1 MILVLS
7 CVFPPEPVVSASL
20 SIAIA
25 RSLSQEHD
33 VTVLSPM
40 PTRPNGSIYSKPD
53 FRGEHFTH
61 VITDSYVCPA
71 SKFIGRMRE
80 SLSFGRCIAGYI
92 REHHENISVIYANVW
107 PVFSQYLAVKEAKRW
122 GIPVVLHIQD
132 IYPESMLGRLGIVGR
147 MITWPLLKLDRIIL
161 QNASTVL
168 AISENM
174 KSYLCNTRHIEDS
187 KVLVVRNWQDDSL
200 FTKSSEHTDQEK
212 FTFMFVG
219 SISPAAGV
227 MLLLKAFVRAAIP
240 DSQLVIAGAGS
251 DKATCEAY
259 ARQHPDADIRF
270 RSVTPTEVA
279 QVQSGADVLLLPLR
293 RGVGHTA
300 SPSKM
305 PAYMFSAKPVLACVD
320 RGSDVEMVIHASQ
333 CGWVCDPE
341 NESALS
347 EMMIR
352 VTGIPREQLNEM
364 GRNARRYALEH
375 FTAARNLNVITNCI
389 KSLINA
395 NKKNY

>member
-7 CVFPPEPVVSASL
+7 GVFPPEPVVSAVL
-20 SIAIA
+20 SITIA
-25 RSLSQEHD
+25 RALSYEHD

-40 PTRPNGSIYSKPD
+40 PTRPNGSVYPKPD
-53 FRGEHFTH
+53 FRNEHFTH
-61 VITDSYVCPA
+61 IVTDSYVCPA
-71 SKFIGRMRE
+71 SKFVGRMRE

-92 REHHENISVIYANVW
+92 REHHETISVIYANVW
-107 PVFSQYLAVKEAKRW
+107 PIFSQYLAVKEAKRW
-122 GIPVVLHIQD
+122 GIPIVLHIQD
-132 IYPESMLGRLGIVGR
+132 IYPESMLGRLGIIGR
-147 MITWPLLKLDRIIL
+147 MIKWPLLKLDRFIL
-161 QNASTVL
+161 RNASTVL

-174 KSYLCNTRHIEDS
+174 KSYLCDTRHIEDS

-200 FTKSSEHTDQEK
+200 FPKRREQTDKGK

-227 MLLLKAFVRAAIP
+227 MLLLKSFVRAAIP
-240 DSQLVIAGAGS
+240 NSQLVIAGSGS
-251 DKATCEAY
+251 DKAACEAY
-259 ARQHPDADIRF
+259 AAQHSEADILF
-270 RSVTPTEVA
+270 RPVTPNEVA
-279 QVQSGADVLLLPLR
+279 DVQASADVLLLPLR
-293 RGVGHTA
+293 KGVGHTA

-305 PAYMFSAKPVLACVD
+305 PAYMFSAKPILACVD
-320 RGSDVEMVIHASQ
+320 RGSDVEMVIHDSR
-333 CGWVCDPE
+333 CGWVCEPE

-347 EMMIR
+347 EMMVR
-352 VTGIPREQLNEM
+352 VTGMPREQLDEM
-364 GRNARRYALEH
+364 GRNAREYALDH

>member
-7 CVFPPEPVVSASL
+7 GVFPPEPVVSASL

-25 RSLSQEHD
+25 RALSREYD

-40 PTRPNGSIYSKPD
+40 PTRPNGSVYPKPD
-53 FRGEHFTH
+53 FRDELFTH
-61 VITDSYVCPA
+61 IVTDSYVCPA

-92 REHHENISVIYANVW
+92 REHHENISAVYANVW
-107 PVFSQYLAVKEAKRW
+107 PIFSQYLAVKEAKRW
-122 GIPVVLHIQD
+122 GIPIVLHIQD
-132 IYPESMLGRLGIVGR
+132 IYPESMLGRLGIIGR
-147 MITWPLLKLDRIIL
+147 MIKWPLLELDRFIL
-161 QNASTVL
+161 RNASTVL

-174 KSYLCNTRHIEDS
+174 KSYLCDTRHIEDS

-200 FTKSSEHTDQEK
+200 FPERLEQTVRGK

-227 MLLLKAFVRAAIP
+227 MLLLKAFVKAAIP
-240 DSQLVIAGAGS
+240 DSQLVIAGSGS
-251 DKATCEAY
+251 DKAACEAY
-259 ARQHPDADIRF
+259 TRQHPEADIRF
-270 RSVTPTEVA
+270 RPVTPTEVA
-279 QVQSGADVLLLPLR
+279 DVQSGADVLLLPLR
-293 RGVGHTA
+293 KGVGHTA

-320 RGSDVEMVIHASQ
+320 RGSDVELVVHASQ
-333 CGWVCDPE
+333 CGWVCEPE

-352 VTGIPREQLNEM
+352 VTGMPREQLNEI
-364 GRNARRYALEH
+364 GRNARRYALDH
-375 FTAARNLNVITNCI
+375 FTAAKNLNTIISSI
-389 KSLINA
+389 KLISNI
-395 NKKNY
+395 

>member
-7 CVFPPEPVVSASL
+7 GVFPPEPVVSASL

-25 RSLSQEHD
+25 RALSREYD

-40 PTRPNGSIYSKPD
+40 PTRPNGSIYSRPD
-53 FRGEHFTH
+53 FRDEHFTH
-61 VITDSYVCPA
+61 IVTDSYVCPA

-80 SLSFGRCIAGYI
+80 SLSFGRCIASYI
-92 REHHENISVIYANVW
+92 REHHENISAIYANVW
-107 PVFSQYLAVKEAKRW
+107 PIFSQYLAVKEAKRW
-122 GIPVVLHIQD
+122 GIPIVLHIQD
-132 IYPESMLGRLGIVGR
+132 IYPESMLGRLGIIGC
-147 MITWPLLKLDRIIL
+147 MIKWPLLELDRFIL
-161 QNASTVL
+161 RNASTVF

-174 KSYLCNTRHIEDS
+174 KSYLCDTRHIEDS

-200 FTKSSEHTDQEK
+200 FPEHLEQTVRGK

-227 MLLLKAFVRAAIP
+227 MLLLKAFVKAAIP

-251 DKATCEAY
+251 DKVACEAY
-259 ARQHPDADIRF
+259 ARQHPEADIRF

-293 RGVGHTA
+293 KGVGHTA

-333 CGWVCDPE
+333 CGWVCEPE

-352 VTGIPREQLNEM
+352 VTGMPREQLNEI
-364 GRNARRYALEH
+364 GRNARRYALDH
-375 FTAARNLNVITNCI
+375 FTAAKNLNTIISSI
-389 KSLINA
+389 KLISNI
-395 NKKNY
+395 